1 MQFVMF
7 VYDDPTAEPYDP
19 AGDNIAE
26 WVREGIAR
34 GIEVRGDRLRPVA
47 ETRTVRRAGGEVLVT
62 DGPFAEVTELIAG
75 YDVLECADLDEAI
88 EFASRHPMARYGAIE
103 LRPVW
108 PVDLGRP
115 VPGEDHQGARRG

>member
-1 MQFVMF
+1 MQFVAI
-7 VYDDPTAEPYDP
+7 VYEDPTAEPYDP
-19 AGDNIAE
+19 AEDHIE
-26 WVREGIAR
+26 DWVREGLER

-47 ETRTVRRAGGEVLVT
+47 ETRTVRRADGGTLVT

-88 EFASRHPMARYGAIE
+88 DFVSRHPMARFGAIE

-108 PVDLGRP
+108 PLDLEADGR
-115 VPGEDHQGARRG
+115 

>member
-1 MQFVMF
+1 MQFLSI

-19 AGDNIAE
+19 AGDTIAA
-26 WVREGIAR
+26 WVKEGIER
-34 GIEVRGDRLRPVA
+34 GINLRGDRLRPVA
-47 ETRTVRRAGGEVLVT
+47 ETKTVRRPDGTVLVT

-88 EFASRHPMARYGAIE
+88 EFVSRHPMARFGAIE

-108 PVDLGRP
+108 PLDLDSPEG
-115 VPGEDHQGARRG
+115 